1 MRRTNWTNSVVTRLV
16 VCLTVGAGALSAVL
30 SMLEYNRAMR
40 MVEVST
46 SQQMVMVTR
55 NLQDVLRSLLPD
67 AGDAALNNAL
77 QIFRQDPRITAVRL
91 HAPGGRS
98 ITNGN
103 WPSDADTLDV
113 WTLSDG
119 GAQSQGSMHLDQ
131 STMLVTSFVESG
143 EPHTIQLVIDGPYI
157 QSRMSGQVMQQ
168 MGNLGI
174 VLGVMLLAGLL
185 LLRRWLI
192 APLWRIV
199 GMIQRNAPP
208 ASFEQTAA
216 EMNGEFTEMAG
227 SIARMLRRIDETS
240 DQLRQREAAY
250 QNLYQF
256 APAPMVSIGADGKI
270 VRANRRAAE
279 LVGVGSEDALVGS
292 EILSFIAEK
301 DRGLFRQAIDRLDVE
316 PTHGCELALRGRDG
330 LRDVAV
336 EFNAAQ
342 DEQATLTSVRLSMT
356 DITESRRLMN
366 QVAEQRRLLD
376 LVVNHMS
383 DAILLIGADGKII
396 TGNQRL
402 LTLVRRNAEELAGLP
417 YEPGEFWARLDLMHP
432 DVFDTRMREAMD
444 QVQQSWSEQFDCR
457 DGAFRFQVIPVLDEL
472 HKPIGHLCVVAEVT
486 AQVRNQRL
494 LDQQSAQL
502 RALQQISRRLHMVE
516 DVDELLDRA
525 VGELFDVFDTE
536 AVGIALRHSDPTQR
550 CRQML
555 WLGEDRIPWPEGADV
570 AAGVAELLMPR
581 VLPSKATSFWTDL
594 EQQDDWAAPF
604 MANGIEAIAATAL
617 YNKEQTQGIIWI
629 ARRGGETIE
638 RHHLFLLEALAPL
651 LSTALENAHLRQS
664 LRQLQMTDTV
674 TGLPSGRLLNS
685 LIARQ
690 VNKPGTPWSLM
701 IIDLDD
707 FRAINERLGIPT
719 ADRALYAVAD
729 TLRENCRAS
738 DHVVRLEKDQFVVIS
753 PGMEVHETAAKAKRL
768 AEAIAAIEVGAESG
782 DPVTLSCSIGIA
794 GSAGDHASGS
804 LTIELAQKRVREAK
818 TDPENPIVSAA

>member
-1 MRRTNWTNSVVTRLV
+1 MTRLV

-30 SMLEYNRAMR
+30 STLEYNRAMR

-91 HAPGGRS
+91 HAPGGQS
-98 ITNGN
+98 VTSGN
-103 WPSDADTLDV
+103 WPDGVDQLGV

-119 GAQSQGSMHLDQ
+119 GAQTQGSMRLDQ
-131 STMLVTSFVESG
+131 PTLLVTSFVEAG
-143 EPHTIQLVIDGPYI
+143 DPHTIQMIIDGPYI

-174 VLGVMLLAGLL
+174 VLGVMLLAALL

-199 GMIQRNAPP
+199 GMTQRNAPP
-208 ASFEQTAA
+208 AMFEQTAA
-216 EMNGEFTEMAG
+216 EMSGEFTELSG
-227 SIARMLRRIDETS
+227 SIARMLRRIEETS

-256 APAPMVSIGADGKI
+256 APAPMVSVGPDGRI

-279 LVGVGSEDALVGS
+279 LIGVGHEDELVGR
-292 EILSFIAEK
+292 EILDIIVPK

-316 PTHGCELALRGRDG
+316 PTHGCEMKVIGG
-330 LRDVAV
+330 EGERDVAF
-336 EFNAAQ
+336 EFTAVHN
-342 DEQATLTSVRLSMT
+342 EQATLTNVRLSMT
-356 DITESRRLMN
+356 DITESRNLMN

-383 DAILLIGADGKII
+383 DAIVLVGADGRII

-402 LTLVRRNAEELAGLP
+402 LTLVRRNVEELAGLP
-417 YEPGEFWARLDLMHP
+417 YEPGEFWARLDLTHP
-432 DVFDTRMREAMD
+432 DVFDTRIREAI
-444 QVQQSWSEQFDCR
+444 QQEQQSWSEQFDCR

-472 HKPIGHLCVVAEVT
+472 HNPIGHLCVVAEVT

-516 DVDELLDRA
+516 DVDELLERA

-536 AVGIALRHSDPTQR
+536 AVGIALRHADPTQR

-555 WLGEDRIPWPEGADV
+555 WLGEDRVPWPEGAEV
-570 AAGVAELLMPR
+570 ADGVAEALMPR
-581 VLPSKATSFWTDL
+581 VLPSKSTSFWTDL
-594 EQQDDWAAPF
+594 EQQDEWVAPF
-604 MANGIEAIAATAL
+604 VANGLEAIAATAL
-617 YNKEQTQGIIWI
+617 YNKEQTQGILWI
-629 ARRGGETIE
+629 ARRGGEPIE

-664 LRQLQMTDTV
+664 LRQLQMTDAV
-674 TGLPSGRLLNS
+674 TGLPSGRLLNT

-690 VNKPGTPWSLM
+690 INRPGTPWSLM
-701 IIDLDD
+701 LIDLDD
-707 FRAINERLGIPT
+707 FRTINERCGIPA
-719 ADRALYAVAD
+719 ADGALFAVAD
-729 TLRENCRAS
+729 ALRANCRAS
-738 DHVVRLEKDQFVVIS
+738 DHIIRYEKDQFVVIS
-753 PGMEVHETAAKAKRL
+753 PGMEVHETDAKAQRL
-768 AEAIAAIEVGAESG
+768 ADLIEAVEVTADDGEKI
-782 DPVTLSCSIGIA
+782 TLRCSIGIA
-794 GSAGDHASGS
+794 GSAGDHTSGA
-804 LTIELAQKRVREAK
+804 LTIDVAQERVKAAK
-818 TDPENPIVSAA
+818 ADPSRSIVSAA